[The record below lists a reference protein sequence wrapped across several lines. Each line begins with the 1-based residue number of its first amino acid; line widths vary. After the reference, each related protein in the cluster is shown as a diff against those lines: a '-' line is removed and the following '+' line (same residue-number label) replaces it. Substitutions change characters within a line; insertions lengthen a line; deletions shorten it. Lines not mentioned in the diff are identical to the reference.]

1 MKRALAA
8 ALAGLTLVSLV
19 WVAIPVIL
27 IRPFGPQTPRGI
39 ALSYALRAWSAPL
52 TLALLVSG
60 GVVAAF
66 LWKRLASWVGLSLVA
81 LAVVLLG
88 GSAWLARQNHFEW
101 MFHPLPQPEFV
112 AADKADDVA
121 PDDLVLGVASGTE
134 ARAYPV
140 RALAYH
146 HVVND
151 VVAGEPIV
159 ATY

>member
-8 ALAGLTLVSLV
+8 TLAGLTLVSLA
-19 WVAIPVIL
+19 WVAIPVVL
-27 IRPFGPQTPRGI
+27 IRPFGPQTARGI
-39 ALSYALRAWSAPL
+39 ALSYDLRARSAPL
-52 TLALLVSG
+52 TLALLVAG
-60 GVVAAF
+60 CVLAVV
-66 LWKRLASWVGLSLVA
+66 LRKRLASWVGLSLVA
-81 LAVVLLG
+81 LAVVVLG
-88 GSAWLARQNHFEW
+88 GCAWLARQNHFEW
-101 MFHPLPQPEFV
+101 MFHPLRRPEFV
-112 AADKADDVA
+112 AADKADGVA
-121 PDDLVLGVASGTE
+121 ADDLVLGVASGSE